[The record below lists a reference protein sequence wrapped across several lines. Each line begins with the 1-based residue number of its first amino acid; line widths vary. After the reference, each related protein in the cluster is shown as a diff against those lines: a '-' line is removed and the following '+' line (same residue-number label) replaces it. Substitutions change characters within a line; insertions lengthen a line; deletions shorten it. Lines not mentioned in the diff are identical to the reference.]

1 MAPRMRTSLLWT
13 LATASTA
20 LGFAIPR
27 SAHEARQ
34 VQSSE
39 LLEAYDYVIVG
50 GGVGGLTV
58 ADRLTEDPAT
68 TVLVLEAGVRGDP
81 AEVLPA
87 TAGGNG
93 WTLPAWKFES
103 VPQPNLGNRTSVV
116 WIGNLVGGGSAIN
129 AMMAARGSA
138 EDYDRWGRPFGDD
151 DGGWNW
157 KGILPYFKKVSHAG
171 RRGRRRK
178 GEADRVRDA
187 GRETQPAAGRG
198 RRPLQHHLRRLQ
210 LGHHVPNPG
219 QLPQLPVPGSW

>member
-1 MAPRMRTSLLWT
+1 MAPPVRTSLLWT

-27 SAHEARQ
+27 SVYQARQ

-50 GGVGGLTV
+50 GGTAGLTV
-58 ADRLTEDPAT
+58 ADRLTEDPET
-68 TVLVLEAGVRGDP
+68 TVLVLEAGVMGDP

-93 WTLPAWKFES
+93 YTLPAWQFQS
-103 VPQPNLGNRTSVV
+103 VPQPNLNNRTSLV
-116 WIGNLVGGGSAIN
+116 WIANLVGGGSGVN

-138 EDYDRWGRPFGDD
+138 EDYDRWGLPFGEE

-157 KGILPYFKKVSHAG
+157 KGLLPYFKKVSRG
-171 RRGRRRK
+171 SRREGTAK
-178 GEADRVRDA
+178 GKAD
-187 GRETQPAAGRG
+187 QC
-198 RRPLQHHLRRLQ
+198 
-210 LGHHVPNPG
+210 PN
-219 QLPQLPVPGSW
+219 SRA